1 MYAAAEL
8 FDRFSGLK
16 SADDRWDTALELVTE
31 FGGNS
36 LSVAVI
42 NGDNPV
48 PSFFR
53 STMDERWLA
62 QYIERNLVIGDPLP
76 PHSARSRRP
85 LSIRGGTLRASEARN
100 PQALELNHSM
110 TDMGYQS
117 VLAVPFDSDLRG
129 SSRVVVFSSDLAFER
144 HFTGEVG
151 DQLALLTMV
160 FNAYLFTD
168 AESSVQNAAQYG
180 GAVPALSQREHDVLL
195 YLALGLKTQRIAER
209 LQLAEVTV
217 RKYFQSARQK
227 LGARTREQ
235 ALARAICGGLIS
247 F

>member
-1 MYAAAEL
+1 MHAAAEL

-16 SADDRWDTALELVTE
+16 SADARWDTALELVTE

-42 NGDNPV
+42 NGTNPV

-53 STMDERWLA
+53 SSMDERWLA
-62 QYIERNLVIGDPLP
+62 QYIERNLVVGDPLP
-76 PHSARSRRP
+76 QHAQRSRRP
-85 LSIRGGTLRASEARN
+85 LVIRGGTLRAGEARN
-100 PQALELNHSM
+100 SQALELNHSM

-117 VLAVPFDSDLRG
+117 VLVVPFDSDLTG
-129 SSRVVVFSSDLAFER
+129 NTRVVVFSSDLEFDKN
-144 HFTGEVG
+144 FNGEVS
-151 DQLALLTMV
+151 DQLAVMTMV
-160 FNAYLFTD
+160 FNAYLFEG
-168 AESSVQNAAQYG
+168 AESGARDAARVD
-180 GAVPALSQREHDVLL
+180 GAAPELSQRERDVLL

-235 ALARAICGGLIS
+235 ALARAIRDGLIS

>member
-1 MYAAAEL
+1 MYTAAEL
-8 FDRFSGLK
+8 IDRFSGLK
-16 SADDRWDTALELVTE
+16 TADACWGAALDLVAE

-62 QYIERNLVIGDPLP
+62 QYIERSLVLGDPLP
-76 PHSARSRRP
+76 LHAVRSRRP
-85 LSIRGGTLRASEARN
+85 LLIRGGTLRATEARN
-100 PQALELNHSM
+100 AQALELNHSM
-110 TDMGYQS
+110 TEMGYHS
-117 VLAVPFDSDLRG
+117 VLAVPFDSDLTG
-129 SSRVVVFSSDLAFER
+129 STRVVVFSSDLAFDR
-144 HFTGEVG
+144 HFKGG
-151 DQLALLTMV
+151 DSDQLALLTMV
-160 FNAYLFTD
+160 FNAYLFAD
-168 AESSVQNAAQYG
+168 AGTGVQEAARVD
-180 GAVPALSQREHDVLL
+180 GAVPVLSRREREVLL

-217 RKYFQSARQK
+217 RKYFQSARLK

-235 ALARAICGGLIS
+235 ALARAIRNGLIS